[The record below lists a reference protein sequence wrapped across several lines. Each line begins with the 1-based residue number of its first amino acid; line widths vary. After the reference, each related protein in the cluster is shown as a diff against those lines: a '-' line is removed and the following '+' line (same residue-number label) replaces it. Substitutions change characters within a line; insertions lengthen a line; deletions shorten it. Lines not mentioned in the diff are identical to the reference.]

1 MQLPIQ
7 SAPEYS
13 AVLPLTKTEVK
24 FRPFLVK
31 EQRNMLL
38 VKEDSDT
45 KSMFNTLITMLKS
58 VILSDSVKIENLPMT
73 DIEFLFLQ
81 VRSKSVGETQ
91 QLNLPCVK

>member
-38 VKEDSDT
+38 VK
-45 KSMFNTLITMLKS
+45 
-58 VILSDSVKIENLPMT
+58 
-73 DIEFLFLQ
+73 
-81 VRSKSVGETQ
+81 
-91 QLNLPCVK
+91 

>member
-13 AVLPLTKTEVK
+13 AVLPLSNIEVR

-38 VKEDSDT
+38 VKEDSDAKT
-45 KSMFNTLITMLKS
+45 MFKTLITMLKS
-58 VILSDSVKIENLPMT
+58 VMLSDDVKIENLS
-73 DIEFLFLQ
+73 I
-81 VRSKSVGETQ
+81 S
-91 QLNLPCVK
+91 NLINNNKTIKN